1 MEHGIRSTTPQPS
14 PAQPLTITHATGLTF
29 KVIDGNSTL
38 ARIARNVRQLPM
50 ADGTTWTV
58 GAPVGWHGAEAA
70 WQTTETPQEHAAR
83 TARYGESIGRRD
95 RIQLGLR
102 TARRTAVTA

>member
-1 MEHGIRSTTPQPS
+1 MEHGIRTTQAPPS

-29 KVIDGNSTL
+29 KVIGGDSPA
-38 ARIARNVRQLPM
+38 ARIARNVRQLTM
-50 ADGTTWTV
+50 TDGTTWTV
-58 GAPVGWHGAEAA
+58 GTPVGWHGTEAA

-102 TARRTAVTA
+102 IARRTAVAA